1 MNQTL
6 KIYRINKKHRL
17 LVNLYNSVLT
27 IKTIIEISYKRNK
40 LKKKFDIESLNSFS
54 IDEITYYLHVFSSH
68 ETVSDWKDFL
78 PDNLTQNEDFT
89 QQKLSLLLFIET
101 DIDLY
106 CIVGGNAYRIILP
119 FIDHSFGL
127 NTYARILQPASDELA
142 SIKSRGITGSRAG
155 INEQFRDNYKIIDFI
170 KFGKIPQEIHLK
182 LSEETSKIH
191 FSFLQNNEN
200 ERIQIFVGKAFKIK
214 KGIDF
219 RLLHK
224 TIEELRIISGLA
236 PSDYLSSYKEIS
248 DIKFIEDNLR
258 PLMINK
264 IFDDRI
270 NVEKNITDPTKIFE
284 HDFCNPNS
292 IEIFYEADEY
302 QLKELTENKRYK
314 LFKTVHDRKLIY
326 RSVLSRAMELFGTND
341 KFNFMVYLQGV
352 RVVCYQDNKKTIGS
366 SFLFHITT
374 EIQYKGKPYFLI
386 DTKWYS
392 LRDSFV
398 KDLKT
403 NTIHVLKT
411 YKAPES
417 IFLNLWDKSTIK
429 TEKEYNETYINIPN
443 YIVIDTIILD
453 GVELCD
459 LLYYDDDSNLYLI
472 HVKYGFTAKV
482 RELTNQITISA
493 RRLREILSSQD
504 SDFLEKM
511 YFKIADKRGTV
522 NNLTIDE
529 FKNLFER
536 KISYIFA
543 FTSHLKED
551 LIVAEN
557 IEKFDSN
564 IARYS
569 LIQCSSEMRANYYDM
584 LNYQIKRN

>member
-1 MNQTL
+1 MDQTI
-6 KIYRINKKHRL
+6 KIYRIDKKHRL
-17 LVNLYNSVLT
+17 LVNSYNSELI
-27 IKTIIEISYKRNK
+27 IKTIIEASYKSNK

-54 IDEITYYLHVFSSH
+54 IGETTYYLHVFTSH
-68 ETVSDWKDFL
+68 ETVSDWKEFL
-78 PDNLTQNEDFT
+78 PDNLTQDEDFT

-101 DIDLY
+101 EFDLY
-106 CIVGGNAYRIILP
+106 CIIGGNAYRIILP

-127 NTYARILQPASDELA
+127 NTYARIMQPAFDELA
-142 SIKSRGITGSRAG
+142 SIKSRGITGARAG
-155 INEQFRDNYKIIDFI
+155 INEQFRDNFKIIDFI

-182 LSEETSKIH
+182 LGEETSNTH
-191 FSFLQNNEN
+191 FSFLQNKKND
-200 ERIQIFVGKAFKIK
+200 RIQIFVGKAFKIK
-214 KGIDF
+214 KSIDF
-219 RLLHK
+219 QILHK
-224 TIEELRIISGLA
+224 IIEELCIISELV

-248 DIKFIEDNLR
+248 DKKFIEENLR
-258 PLMINK
+258 PSLINK
-264 IFDDRI
+264 IFDDRV
-270 NVEKNITDPTKIFE
+270 NVERNITDPEKIFE
-284 HDFCNPNS
+284 HDFCNPNN

-314 LFKTVHDRKLIY
+314 LFKTVNDRKLIY

-352 RVVCYQDNKKTIGS
+352 RVVCYQNNKKTIGS

-374 EIQYKGKPYFLI
+374 EIPYKGKPYFLI

-403 NTIHVLKT
+403 NTVHVLKT
-411 YKAPES
+411 YKAPEN
-417 IFLNLWDKSTIK
+417 ILVNLWDKSTIK
-429 TEKEYNETYINIPN
+429 TEKIYNESYIGMPN
-443 YIVIDTIILD
+443 YIVIDTIIID

-459 LLYYDDDSNLYLI
+459 LLHYDDSNLYLI

-493 RRLREILSSQD
+493 RRLREILSSQG

-511 YFKIADKRGTV
+511 YTKISAKRGNV
-522 NNLTIDE
+522 NDLTLDE

-536 KISYIFA
+536 KISYVFA

-551 LIVAEN
+551 LIVEEN

-564 IARYS
+564 IARFS
-569 LIQCSSEMRANYYDM
+569 LVQCSSEMRANYFDM
-584 LNYQIKRN
+584 LNYQIKRK